1 MDLMSTIV
9 DQLQDAA
16 IISDR
21 DGTVIYFNKA
31 ALLLS
36 ESILILPLAIG
47 KKLEDL
53 VDPGRKEIVHSILS
67 EIVQSGNTF
76 KSFTEFKSSTGS
88 TNHLEL
94 VYNSIVND
102 VGEVIYI
109 GICIRDLTAQKAFE
123 SKLATLAQNTNQ
135 LIEKANAVII
145 GLDTRGYITEWNQH
159 CTSITGF
166 DKNEVYARKFAEVLL
181 REDAR
186 KDFEVLLTTVLA
198 NQEITN
204 YEVLVTTRVNGTA
217 SLLLNSTVRTSP
229 SGKIIGVVLIG
240 QDVTELAEYRK
251 SLERKVEQRTRE
263 LKAALEKEKDV
274 VEMRSRFVSIAS
286 HEFRTPL
293 SSIQHEAG
301 FLKSNSATLAPDEV
315 QAKLCTIEHQSRHMT
330 RLVDDVLNYS
340 SSVRGNIHIQYVT
353 LTLGNFLR
361 EIIGAIG
368 NMPRYSHVIR
378 LEESNLPTQL
388 VTDEKLLRS
397 ILTNLLT
404 NAIKFSPNSDHV
416 ELSVRRLF
424 SNLEFVIRDFGI
436 GIPKEE
442 QKTIYEP
449 FMRGK
454 NVDNIQGTGLGLPI
468 VKKSVEL
475 LNGTLEFESHVG
487 QGTTFT
493 VTIPL
498 TREQ

>member
-1 MDLMSTIV
+1 MDFMNTIL
-9 DQLQDAA
+9 DQLHDAV
-16 IISDR
+16 IISDN
-21 DGTVIYFNKA
+21 DGTIIYFNKA
-31 ALLLS
+31 SLLLS
-36 ESILILPLAIG
+36 EAILTLPLALG
-47 KKLEDL
+47 RKLEDL
-53 VDPGRKEIVHSILS
+53 VDPAHKEILQIILT
-67 EIVQSGNTF
+67 EIVQTG
-76 KSFTEFKSSTGS
+76 KSHKTYAEFKSSTGS

-94 VYNSIVND
+94 VYIPIANEL
-102 VGEVIYI
+102 GEILYI
-109 GICIRDLTAQKAFE
+109 GTCIRDMTAQKAFE
-123 SKLATLAQNTNQ
+123 NKLATLARNTNQ

-181 REDAR
+181 REGAR
-186 KDFEVLLTTVLA
+186 KDFEDLLTTVLGH
-198 NQEITN
+198 QEITN
-204 YEVLVTTRVNGTA
+204 YEVLVTTRDNGTA
-217 SLLLNSTVRTSP
+217 TLLLNSTVRSSP
-229 SGKIIGVVLIG
+229 SGQIIGVVLIG
-240 QDVTELAEYRK
+240 QDVTELTEYRK

-301 FLKSNSATLAPDEV
+301 FLKRNSAKIAPDEV
-315 QAKLCTIEHQSRHMT
+315 QAKLSTIEHQSRHMT

-353 LTLGNFLR
+353 LALGNFLR
-361 EIIGAIG
+361 EIIEAIG
-368 NMPRYSHVIR
+368 NMPRYSHAIR
-378 LEESNLPTQL
+378 LEESNLPTQI

-404 NAIKFSPNSDHV
+404 NAIKFSPESDHI
-416 ELSVRRLF
+416 ELRVRRLF

-436 GIPKEE
+436 GIPEEE
-442 QKTIYEP
+442 QKTIYDP

>member
-1 MDLMSTIV
+1 MDFMNTIL
-9 DQLQDAA
+9 DQLHDAA
-16 IISDR
+16 IITERS
-21 DGTVIYFNKA
+21 GKVIYFNKA
-31 ALLLS
+31 ALLMS
-36 ESILILPLAIG
+36 ESILIHPLTLG
-47 KKLEDL
+47 RKLDKL
-53 VDPGRKEIVHSILS
+53 VDPTHKEFLRVILA
-67 EIVQSGNTF
+67 EIVQTG
-76 KSFTEFKSSTGS
+76 KSHKTYAEFKSSTGS

-94 VYNSIVND
+94 VYIPIANEL
-102 VGEVIYI
+102 GEILYI
-109 GICIRDLTAQKAFE
+109 GTYIRDMTAQKAFE
-123 SKLATLAQNTNQ
+123 NKLATLARNTNQ
-135 LIEKANAVII
+135 LIEKANALII

-186 KDFEVLLTTVLA
+186 KDFEDLLTTVLA
-198 NQEITN
+198 HQEITN
-204 YEVLVTTRVNGTA
+204 YEVIVSTRDNGTA
-217 SLLLNSTVRTSP
+217 TLLLNSTVRTSP

-301 FLKSNSATLAPDEV
+301 MLKSNCATLAPDEV

-340 SSVRGNIHIQYVT
+340 SSVRGNIHILYIT
-353 LTLGNFLR
+353 LPLGKFLR
-361 EIIGAIG
+361 EIIGVIG
-368 NMPRYSHVIR
+368 NMPRYTHVIR
-378 LEESNLPTQL
+378 LEESNLPTQI

-416 ELSVRRLF
+416 ELRVRRLF

-436 GIPKEE
+436 GIPDEE
-442 QKTIYEP
+442 QKTIYDP

-475 LNGTLEFESHVG
+475 LNGTLAFESCVD